1 MIHNQVLLSVDVQNA
16 FFDPKW
22 GERNNPNAEE
32 NMRKVL
38 DVYREKG
45 WEVIH
50 IQHKSDKPDSVFY
63 HEGEGFTIKEIVAP
77 IESEKVFTKYVNS
90 AFIGTGLNEY
100 LQSIH
105 AEHVVIVGL
114 TTPHCV
120 STTTRMSG
128 NFGYD
133 TYLLSDATAAYEL
146 VDHNGKNVD
155 PETVHYVSLA
165 TLHEEFATVMTT
177 EQYLQTIK

>member
-1 MIHNQVLLSVDVQNA
+1 MENNKVLVIVDVQNA

-32 NMRKVL
+32 NMRRVL

-63 HEGEGFTIKEIVAP
+63 HAGEGFAIKEIVAP
-77 IESEKVFTKYVNS
+77 LESEKVFTKYVNS
-90 AFIGTGLNEY
+90 AFIGTDLNEY
-100 LQSIH
+100 LQSINTKH
-105 AEHVVIVGL
+105 IVIMGL

-128 NFGYD
+128 NYGYD

-146 VDHNGKNVD
+146 MDQNGDRVD
-155 PETVHYVSLA
+155 PETIHHVSLA
-165 TLHEEFATVMTT
+165 TLHDEFATVMTT
-177 EQYLQTIK
+177 DQYIQKIK